1 MKNCY
6 IVIKFI
12 LLTPNKERTVFLYVP
27 GIGFWNDKSLKTQE
41 LLRATLPKINESVR
55 KEPYRKKV
63 VFSLILLVLL
73 RHLQEKAV

>member
-27 GIGFWNDKSLKTQE
+27 GIGFSNDKSLKTQE

-63 VFSLILLVLL
+63 VFF
-73 RHLQEKAV
+73 